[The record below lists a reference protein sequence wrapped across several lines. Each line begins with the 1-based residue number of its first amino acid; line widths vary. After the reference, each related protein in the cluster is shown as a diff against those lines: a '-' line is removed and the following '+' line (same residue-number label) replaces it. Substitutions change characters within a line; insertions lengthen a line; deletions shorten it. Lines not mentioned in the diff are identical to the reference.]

1 MSGAAGRIPPTPA
14 HARQRLLVT
23 VTLNPNQLRAHIA
36 PIADLDEIEHI
47 TLVAD
52 VPAPPLDKLR
62 TVVPPAPL
70 TRILGRAAAKLVVS
84 LGIAAGERPRWVLA
98 YNLVPHGLNALIVGA
113 LTRRRVLIHLIGGP
127 REWVG
132 GGWMSD
138 NKVLGRLTRP
148 IKPLE
153 ALLVWAI
160 GHADVLAV
168 MGTRARRDL
177 IARGVSPDR
186 VVVVPA
192 GVDETLFDVPRSPTP
207 RYHLV
212 TASQLNPRKRL
223 GDLLATA
230 VVLKPRYPGLKVA
243 IAGVGPLD
251 TELRA
256 EAERLGLE
264 DTVEFL
270 GFVTDMPRLYAD
282 SAIFVL
288 PSRDE
293 GLSIAICEAMAMGL
307 PVVAT
312 DVGEVRDVV
321 VPGENGEL
329 FSVGDVDGFV
339 RATDSL
345 LGDAERRAAMGG
357 AATETIRSYCTRSRV
372 AKINHGLFGSC

>member
-1 MSGAAGRIPPTPA
+1 MTRGAG
-14 HARQRLLVT
+14 QRLLVT
-23 VTLNPNQLRAHIA
+23 VTLNPNQLRAHIV
-36 PIADLDEIEHI
+36 PITDLDEIGEV

-52 VPAPPLDKLR
+52 VPAPPLEKLR
-62 TVVPPAPL
+62 TVVPPPRL
-70 TRILGRAAAKLVVS
+70 TRVLGRAGAKLVVS
-84 LGIAAGERPRWVLA
+84 VGVAARERPQWVLA
-98 YNLVPHGLNALIVGA
+98 YNLVPHGLTALIVGA

-138 NKVLGRLTRP
+138 NKVLGRLSRP
-148 IKPLE
+148 IRPLE
-153 ALLVWAI
+153 TLLVWAI
-160 GHADVLAV
+160 RHADILAV

-177 IARGVSPDR
+177 IALGISPER

-192 GVDETLFDVPRSPTP
+192 GVDEALFDVPRSSTP
-207 RYHLV
+207 RYHMV

-223 GDLLATA
+223 EDLLAAA
-230 VVLKPRYPGLKVA
+230 VALKGRYPGLKVA

-251 TELRA
+251 AELRA
-256 EAERLGLE
+256 EAERLGLQ

-270 GFVTDMPRLYAD
+270 GFVTDMRRLYAD

-293 GLSIAICEAMAMGL
+293 GLSIAICEAMATGL

-329 FSVGDVDGFV
+329 FAVGDVDAFV
-339 RATDSL
+339 RATDAL
-345 LGDAERRAAMGG
+345 LGDEGRRAAMGR
-357 AATETIRSYCTRSRV
+357 AASDTIRSYCTRSRV
-372 AKINHGLFGSC
+372 AEINRGLFGAS